1 MFTHMWRSIS
11 IIIEAL
17 HAKNVEHEMTYSTA
31 QQSIFKRYSAS
42 IVAFITVII
51 VTAGMVGVAYKIQQR
66 YTMTIFDTLAD
77 RQAES
82 LKLAVENDLEF
93 IGAGANFF
101 HSVDK
106 SYWTQFPYYA
116 KQVVGSSESLIA
128 LQWMQR
134 VEPSELESYLAKTR
148 QTFPD
153 FQIFTVPKDGEK
165 TFGYILKDDAPAY
178 VATDIYPRT
187 ATNLSLLGFY
197 SSRLRFEL
205 ILDDI
210 ITHDRANIS
219 DKVRLLQDGYDQSL
233 EKTGLLVYHP
243 VFSFD
248 KQELLGVVVGV
259 VRSTAYFDQLITK
272 TATEL
277 DMSVKVEDKGFDAYD
292 DPLLFKSENW
302 DALTGKIISRTIHLP
317 NRDWVIEFKLSE
329 SVSAWER
336 SVLYGTGIAGLV
348 IAFLISYIVNLQS
361 REKERLAVML
371 DNKTV
376 ELKRMAELDPLTQL
390 LNRRVFNDNLLHYI
404 NSGVKFS
411 LVGFDIDRFK
421 LINDKYGH
429 LAGDE
434 ALLHVTKLVNANLLD
449 GDRFYRAGG
458 DEFCILSR
466 VTDKEELAV
475 YLDKLRGI
483 VASSPFEYENTPII
497 CSLSIGAAVH
507 KDEDPESLFHK
518 MDVQLYQSK
527 ENGRNSVSIGD

>member
-1 MFTHMWRSIS
+1 M
-11 IIIEAL
+11 
-17 HAKNVEHEMTYSTA
+17 
-31 QQSIFKRYSAS
+31 
-42 IVAFITVII
+42 
-51 VTAGMVGVAYKIQQR
+51 
-66 YTMTIFDTLAD
+66 
-77 RQAES
+77 
-82 LKLAVENDLEF
+82 ENDLEF

-116 KQVVGSSESLIA
+116 KQVVEGSQSLIG
-128 LQWMQR
+128 LQWMER
-134 VEPSELESYLAKTR
+134 VAPNELDAYLKKTR
-148 QTFPD
+148 KTYPTFE
-153 FQIFTVPKDGEK
+153 IFTVPKDGPR
-165 TFGYILKDDAPAY
+165 TQGYILENGAPAFI
-178 VATDIYPRT
+178 ATDIYPRT
-187 ATNLSLLGFY
+187 ETNLSLLGFY

-210 ITHDRANIS
+210 IKNNRPNIS

-233 EKTGLLVYHP
+233 EKSGLLVYHP
-243 VFSFD
+243 VFSYD
-248 KQELLGVVVGV
+248 KHELLGVVIGV
-259 VRSTAYFDQLITK
+259 VRSTVYFDQLITK

-277 DMSVKVEDKGFDAYD
+277 DMSVKVEDMGFDAYD
-292 DPLLFKSENW
+292 DPVLFKSADW
-302 DALTGKIISRTIHLP
+302 DGLNGKIISRTIPLP
-317 NRDWVIEFKLSE
+317 NREWQVEFKLSE

-348 IAFLISYIVNLQS
+348 IALLISYIVNLQS

-371 DNKTV
+371 DSKTV

-404 NSGVKFS
+404 NGDVKFS

-458 DEFCILSR
+458 DEFCILSQ
-466 VTDKEELAV
+466 VTDKEELAT

-483 VASSPFEYENTPII
+483 VASSPFDYESTPII

-507 KDEDPESLFHK
+507 KGEDPESLFHK

-527 ENGRNSVSIGD
+527 KNGRNSVSIGD

>member
-1 MFTHMWRSIS
+1 
-11 IIIEAL
+11 
-17 HAKNVEHEMTYSTA
+17 MTYSAA

-51 VTAGMVGVAYKIQQR
+51 VTAGMVSVAYKIQQR

-134 VEPSELESYLAKTR
+134 IEPNELDTYLEKTR
-148 QTFPD
+148 KTFPT
-153 FQIFTVPKDGEK
+153 FEIFTVPKDGPR
-165 TFGYILKDDAPAY
+165 TQGYILENSAPAFI
-178 VATDIYPRT
+178 ATDIYPRT
-187 ATNLSLLGFY
+187 ETNLSLLGFY

-210 ITHDRANIS
+210 IKNNRPNIS

-233 EKTGLLVYHP
+233 EKSGLLVYHP
-243 VFSFD
+243 VFSYD
-248 KQELLGVVVGV
+248 KHELLGVVIGV
-259 VRSTAYFDQLITK
+259 VRSTVYFDQLITK

-277 DMSVKVEDKGFDAYD
+277 DMSVKVEDMGFDAYD
-292 DPLLFKSENW
+292 DPVLFKSADW
-302 DALTGKIISRTIHLP
+302 DGLNSKIISRTIPLP
-317 NRDWVIEFKLSE
+317 NREWQVEFKLSE

-348 IAFLISYIVNLQS
+348 IALLISYIVNLQS

-371 DNKTV
+371 DSKTV
-376 ELKRMAELDPLTQL
+376 ELKRMAELDPLPQL

-404 NSGVKFS
+404 NGDVKFS

-458 DEFCILSR
+458 DEFCILSQ
-466 VTDKEELAV
+466 VTDKEELAT

-483 VASSPFEYENTPII
+483 VASSPFDYESTPII

-507 KDEDPESLFHK
+507 KGEDPESLFHK

-527 ENGRNSVSIGD
+527 KNGRNSVSIGD

>member
-1 MFTHMWRSIS
+1 
-11 IIIEAL
+11 
-17 HAKNVEHEMTYSTA
+17 MTYSAA

-51 VTAGMVGVAYKIQQR
+51 VAAGMVGVAYKIQQR

-116 KQVVGSSESLIA
+116 KQVVEGSQSLIG
-128 LQWMQR
+128 LQWMER
-134 VEPSELESYLAKTR
+134 VAPNELDAYLKKTR
-148 QTFPD
+148 KTYPTFE
-153 FQIFTVPKDGEK
+153 IFTVPKDGPR
-165 TFGYILKDDAPAY
+165 TQGYILENSAPAFI
-178 VATDIYPRT
+178 ATDIYPRT
-187 ATNLSLLGFY
+187 ETNLSLLGFY

-210 ITHDRANIS
+210 IKNNRPNIS

-233 EKTGLLVYHP
+233 EKSGLLVYHP
-243 VFSFD
+243 VFSYD
-248 KQELLGVVVGV
+248 KHELLGVVIGV
-259 VRSTAYFDQLITK
+259 VRSTVYFDQLITK

-277 DMSVKVEDKGFDAYD
+277 DMSVKVEDMGFDAYD
-292 DPLLFKSENW
+292 DPVLFKSADW
-302 DALTGKIISRTIHLP
+302 DGLNSKIISRTIPLP
-317 NRDWVIEFKLSE
+317 NREWQVEFKLSE

-348 IAFLISYIVNLQS
+348 IALLISYIINLQS

-371 DNKTV
+371 DSKTV

-404 NSGVKFS
+404 NGDVKFS

-458 DEFCILSR
+458 DEFCILSQ
-466 VTDKEELAV
+466 VTDKEELAT

-483 VASSPFEYENTPII
+483 VASSPFDYESTPII

-507 KDEDPESLFHK
+507 KGEDPESLFHK

-527 ENGRNSVSIGD
+527 KNGRNSVSIGD

>member
-1 MFTHMWRSIS
+1 
-11 IIIEAL
+11 
-17 HAKNVEHEMTYSTA
+17 MTYSTA
-31 QQSIFKRYSAS
+31 QQSILKRYSAS
-42 IVAFITVII
+42 IVAFIAVLI
-51 VTAGMVGVAYKIQQR
+51 VTAAMVGVAYKIQQR

-82 LKLAVENDLEF
+82 LKSAVENDLEF

-101 HSVDK
+101 HSVDD
-106 SYWTQFPYYA
+106 SYWSQFPLYA
-116 KQVVGSSESLIA
+116 KQVVNGSKSLVG
-128 LQWMQR
+128 LQWMER
-134 VEPSELESYLAKTR
+134 VDPQDLDRFLEKTR
-148 QTFPD
+148 KTFPD
-153 FQIFTVPKDGEK
+153 FHIFTVPKDGPK
-165 TFGYILKDDAPAY
+165 TNGYILKDGAPAFI
-178 VATDIYPRT
+178 ATDIYPRT
-187 ATNLSLLGFY
+187 PQNLSLLGFY

-210 ITHDRANIS
+210 LTQGRANIS

-233 EKTGLLVYHP
+233 DKTGLLVYHP
-243 VFSFD
+243 VFSYD
-248 KQELLGVVVGV
+248 NHELLGVVVGV
-259 VRSTAYFDQLITK
+259 VRSTVYFDELITK

-277 DMSVKVEDKGFDAYD
+277 DMSIKVEDLGFDAYD
-292 DPLLFKSENW
+292 DPLLFQSDNW
-302 DALTGKIISRTIHLP
+302 SDLKGKTISRKIQLP
-317 NRDWVIEFKLSE
+317 NREWKVEFKLTE

-348 IAFLISYIVNLQS
+348 IALLISYIVNLQS

-404 NSGVKFS
+404 NTGVAFS
-411 LVGFDIDRFK
+411 LVGFDIDHFK
-421 LINDKYGH
+421 RINDKHGH

-434 ALLHVTKLVNANLLD
+434 ALLHVTRLVNANLLE

-466 VTDKEELAV
+466 LTNKEELAAH
-475 YLDKLRGI
+475 LEKLRGI
-483 VASSPFEYENTPII
+483 VASSPFEYGATPII

>member
-1 MFTHMWRSIS
+1 
-11 IIIEAL
+11 
-17 HAKNVEHEMTYSTA
+17 MTYSEA
-31 QQSIFKRYSAS
+31 QQSTFKRYSAS

-51 VTAGMVGVAYKIQQR
+51 VTTGMVGVAYKIQQR

-116 KQVVGSSESLIA
+116 KQVVEGSQSLIG
-128 LQWMQR
+128 LQWMER
-134 VEPSELESYLAKTR
+134 VAPNELDTYLEKNR
-148 QTFPD
+148 KTFPT
-153 FQIFTVPKDGEK
+153 FEIFTVPKDGPR
-165 TFGYILKDDAPAY
+165 TQGYILENSAPAFI
-178 VATDIYPRT
+178 ATDIYPRT
-187 ATNLSLLGFY
+187 ETNLSLLGFY

-210 ITHDRANIS
+210 IKNNRPNIS

-233 EKTGLLVYHP
+233 EKSGLLVYHP
-243 VFSFD
+243 VFSYD
-248 KQELLGVVVGV
+248 KHELLGVVIGV
-259 VRSTAYFDQLITK
+259 VRSTVYFDQLITK

-277 DMSVKVEDKGFDAYD
+277 DMSVKVEDMGFDAYD
-292 DPLLFKSENW
+292 DPVLFKSADW
-302 DALTGKIISRTIHLP
+302 DGLNGKIISRTIPLP
-317 NRDWVIEFKLSE
+317 NREWQVEFKLSE
-329 SVSAWER
+329 SVSAWEC

-348 IAFLISYIVNLQS
+348 IALLISYIVNLQS

-371 DNKTV
+371 DSKTV

-404 NSGVKFS
+404 NGDVKFS

-458 DEFCILSR
+458 DEFCILSQ
-466 VTDKEELAV
+466 VTDKEELAT

-483 VASSPFEYENTPII
+483 VASSPFDYDSTPII

-507 KDEDPESLFHK
+507 KGEDPESLFHK

-527 ENGRNSVSIGD
+527 KNGRNSVSIGD

>member
-1 MFTHMWRSIS
+1 
-11 IIIEAL
+11 
-17 HAKNVEHEMTYSTA
+17 MTYSTA

-42 IVAFITVII
+42 IVAFITVVI
-51 VTAGMVGVAYKIQQR
+51 VAAGMVGVAYKIQQR
-66 YTMTIFDTLAD
+66 YTMTIFDSLAD

-116 KQVVGSSESLIA
+116 KQVVEGSQSLIG
-128 LQWMQR
+128 LQWMER
-134 VEPSELESYLAKTR
+134 VAPNELDTYLEKTR
-148 QTFPD
+148 KIFPA
-153 FQIFTVPKDGEK
+153 FEIFTVPKDGPR
-165 TFGYILKDDAPAY
+165 TQGYILKNSAPAFI
-178 VATDIYPRT
+178 ATDIYPRT
-187 ATNLSLLGFY
+187 ETNLSLLGFY

-210 ITHDRANIS
+210 IKNNRPNIS
-219 DKVRLLQDGYDQSL
+219 DKVRLLQHGYDQSL
-233 EKTGLLVYHP
+233 EKSGLLVYHP
-243 VFSFD
+243 VFSYD
-248 KQELLGVVVGV
+248 KHELLGVVIGV
-259 VRSTAYFDQLITK
+259 VRSTVYFDQLITE

-277 DMSVKVEDKGFDAYD
+277 HMSVKVEDMGFDAYD
-292 DPLLFKSENW
+292 DPVLFKSADW
-302 DALTGKIISRTIHLP
+302 DGLNGKVISRTIPLP
-317 NRDWVIEFKLSE
+317 NREWQVEFKLSE

-336 SVLYGTGIAGLV
+336 SVLCGTGIAGLV
-348 IAFLISYIVNLQS
+348 IALLISYIVNLQS

-371 DNKTV
+371 DSKTV

-404 NSGVKFS
+404 NGDVKFS

-434 ALLHVTKLVNANLLD
+434 ALLHVTKLVSANLLD

-458 DEFCILSR
+458 DEFCILSQ
-466 VTDKEELAV
+466 VTDKEELAT

-483 VASSPFEYENTPII
+483 VASSPFDYESTPII

-507 KDEDPESLFHK
+507 KGEDPESLFHK

-527 ENGRNSVSIGD
+527 KNGRNSVSIGD

>member
-1 MFTHMWRSIS
+1 
-11 IIIEAL
+11 
-17 HAKNVEHEMTYSTA
+17 MTYSAA

-51 VTAGMVGVAYKIQQR
+51 VAAGMVGVAYKIQQR

-116 KQVVGSSESLIA
+116 KQVVEGSQSLIG
-128 LQWMQR
+128 LQWMER
-134 VEPSELESYLAKTR
+134 VAPNELDAYLKKTR
-148 QTFPD
+148 KTYPTFE
-153 FQIFTVPKDGEK
+153 IFTVPKDGPR
-165 TFGYILKDDAPAY
+165 TQGYILENGAPAFI
-178 VATDIYPRT
+178 ATDIYPRT
-187 ATNLSLLGFY
+187 ETNLSLLGFY

-210 ITHDRANIS
+210 IKNNRPNIS

-233 EKTGLLVYHP
+233 EKSGLLVYHP
-243 VFSFD
+243 VFSYD
-248 KQELLGVVVGV
+248 KHELLGVVIGV
-259 VRSTAYFDQLITK
+259 VRSTVYFDQLITK

-277 DMSVKVEDKGFDAYD
+277 DMSVKVEDMGFDAYD
-292 DPLLFKSENW
+292 DPVLFKSADW
-302 DALTGKIISRTIHLP
+302 DGLNSKIISRTIPLP
-317 NRDWVIEFKLSE
+317 NREWQVEFKLSE

-348 IAFLISYIVNLQS
+348 IALLISYIVNLQS

-371 DNKTV
+371 DSKTV

-404 NSGVKFS
+404 NGDVKFS

-458 DEFCILSR
+458 DEFCILSQ
-466 VTDKEELAV
+466 VTDKEELAT

-483 VASSPFEYENTPII
+483 VASSPFDYESTPII

-507 KDEDPESLFHK
+507 KGEDPESLFHK

-527 ENGRNSVSIGD
+527 KNGRNSVSIGD